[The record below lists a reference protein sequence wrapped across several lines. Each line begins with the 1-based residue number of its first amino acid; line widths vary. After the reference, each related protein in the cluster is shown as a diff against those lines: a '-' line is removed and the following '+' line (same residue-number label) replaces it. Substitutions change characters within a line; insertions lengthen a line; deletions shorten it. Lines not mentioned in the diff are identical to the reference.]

1 MNAMR
6 QLIAPILLL
15 AIVFGQESQQDKFH
29 FEFDMDSVE
38 INVGESKE
46 ITIRL
51 LDESGNLAQN
61 PFYVFGVR
69 KSLSVSPRISDS
81 TGVATVTL
89 KAHKPG
95 RLMLRTQTITVK
107 RDDRIRDNLV
117 VNVPYP
123 PISKVTF
130 NKTPSKLYIGT
141 VTPLSVGVT
150 DEAGLD
156 RSDMDVALVSSN
168 SSVADFDLFGN
179 LETFKKGKTTISAT
193 ADNVTE
199 SFDVRVVKNPVR
211 SVTLT
216 TESEEILN

>member
-117 VNVPYP
+117 VNV
-123 PISKVTF
+123 
-130 NKTPSKLYIGT
+130 
-141 VTPLSVGVT
+141 
-150 DEAGLD
+150 
-156 RSDMDVALVSSN
+156 
-168 SSVADFDLFGN
+168 
-179 LETFKKGKTTISAT
+179 
-193 ADNVTE
+193 
-199 SFDVRVVKNPVR
+199 
-211 SVTLT
+211 
-216 TESEEILN
+216 